1 MKIFQGI
8 CTTCFLIWSD
18 LVVTQSQGFLAKKV
32 FTLRSGTIFGN
43 WKPSKMMKNVFHFT
57 SKALFVLKIFKFLS
71 WLFGHAAKRLDKK
84 DQVSFKFYDVAAWL
98 IFWCFVPV
106 GKRSNSGSQMFYKT
120 DAITNLAIFTRKHLC
135 WSFFLINLI
144 KKRLQ
149 HRCFPVN
156 IAKCLSTVTYIERLL
171 FIKLFQNFM
180 RWWNS
185 LDVFGYK
192 FIFFMFLVPL
202 LYFPS

>member
-1 MKIFQGI
+1 
-8 CTTCFLIWSD
+8 
-18 LVVTQSQGFLAKKV
+18 
-32 FTLRSGTIFGN
+32 
-43 WKPSKMMKNVFHFT
+43 MKNVFHFT

-106 GKRSNSGSQMFYKT
+106 GKRSNSCSQMFYKT

-156 IAKCLSTVTYIERLL
+156 IAKCLSTAFYIEHFVR
-171 FIKLFQNFM
+171 IQYTFQNFYVM
-180 RWWNS
+180 IEFFGFFRYKIYFPYFLYHCFVFLHNS
-185 LDVFGYK
+185 SVRIGS
-192 FIFFMFLVPL
+192 PL
-202 LYFPS
+202 LFRIYLVFIPKFVLSVTFARIKTTAPSLSWLNR

>member
-1 MKIFQGI
+1 MMRNAFY
-8 CTTCFLIWSD
+8 
-18 LVVTQSQGFLAKKV
+18 
-32 FTLRSGTIFGN
+32 FT
-43 WKPSKMMKNVFHFT
+43 W
-57 SKALFVLKIFKFLS
+57 KALSVLKIFKFLS
-71 WLFGHAAKRLDKK
+71 WLFGHSAKRLDKN
-84 DQVSFKFYDVAAWL
+84 DQVSFKFYDVVAWL

-106 GKRSNSGSQMFYKT
+106 GKRSNSCSQMLYKT
-120 DAITNLAIFTRKHLC
+120 DPITNLAIFTRKYLC
-135 WSFFLINLI
+135 WSFFLINFI

-149 HRCFPVN
+149 HRWFPVN
-156 IAKCLSTVTYIERLL
+156 IAKCLSTVTYIEHLL
-171 FIKLFQNFM
+171 FIKIFQNFM